1 MMDDT
6 GEFSRDTS
14 RHSATSYEPLRHTL
28 TVHEVELQLSA
39 AGVGRTPRTIQRL
52 CDNRVFDAARL
63 GGNNEWFIAPDSVPK
78 VIADFRAHDDL
89 RARRVATLRDTARH
103 DANEKGLNDAN
114 DMTRHGATQ
123 RDMSVAQSLDNG
135 TTTPHDTSRHDATDY
150 DIYEHPYVKKLEDR
164 VDKLETKYEAQVRRT
179 EEIQIQSQEKILEL
193 QRMTT
198 IGQSKQLGDFLLQ
211 AKEWLIPGAKPAESR
226 EVVDPPLP

>member
-1 MMDDT
+1 M
-6 GEFSRDTS
+6 
-14 RHSATSYEPLRHTL
+14 
-28 TVHEVELQLSA
+28 
-39 AGVGRTPRTIQRL
+39 
-52 CDNRVFDAARL
+52 VFDAARL
-63 GGNNEWFIAPDSVPK
+63 GGNNEWFIAPDSGPK
-78 VIADFRAHDDL
+78 VIADLRAHDDV
-89 RARRVATLRDTARH
+89 RARRVATLRDTARL
-103 DANEKGLNDAN
+103 DATEKGLNDAN

-123 RDMSVAQSLDNG
+123 RDMSVAQSLG
-135 TTTPHDTSRHDATDY
+135 ATTPHDTSRHDATDY

-164 VDKLETKYEAQVRRT
+164 VDKLEAKYEAQVRRT

-226 EVVDPPLP
+226 EMVDPPLP

>member
-1 MMDDT
+1 MDDSAIT
-6 GEFSRDTS
+6 RDTS
-14 RHSATSYEPLRHTL
+14 RHDATPYDPLRHTL

-52 CDNRVFDAARL
+52 CENNVFDAARL

-78 VIADFRAHDDL
+78 VIADLRAHDDL
-89 RARRVATLRDTARH
+89 RARRVATLRDASRH
-103 DANEKGLNDAN
+103 VVPEQTLNTEN
-114 DMTRHGATQ
+114 
-123 RDMSVAQSLDNG
+123 
-135 TTTPHDTSRHDATDY
+135 DTSRHDATQLDMAEAENIDKRASTPGDTSRRVATDH

-164 VDKLETKYEAQVRRT
+164 VDKLEAKYEAQVRRT

-211 AKEWLIPGAKPAESR
+211 AKEWLIPGAQPAESR
-226 EVVDPPLP
+226 DVDPSAS

>member
-6 GEFSRDTS
+6 AEFSRDTS
-14 RHSATSYEPLRHTL
+14 RHSATSYDPLRHTL

-52 CDNRVFDAARL
+52 CENMVFDAARL

-103 DANEKGLNDAN
+103 EANEKGLNDAN

-135 TTTPHDTSRHDATDY
+135 ATTPHDTSRHDATDY

>member
-1 MMDDT
+1 M
-6 GEFSRDTS
+6 
-14 RHSATSYEPLRHTL
+14 
-28 TVHEVELQLSA
+28 
-39 AGVGRTPRTIQRL
+39 
-52 CDNRVFDAARL
+52 VFDAARL
-63 GGNNEWFIAPDSVPK
+63 GGNNEWFIAPDSEPK
-78 VIADFRAHDDL
+78 VIADLRAHDDL

-103 DANEKGLNDAN
+103 DAIEKGLNDAN

-135 TTTPHDTSRHDATDY
+135 ATTPHDTSRRDATDY
-150 DIYEHPYVKKLEDR
+150 DIFEHPYVKKLEDR
-164 VDKLETKYEAQVRRT
+164 VDKLEAKYEAQVRRT

-211 AKEWLIPGAKPAESR
+211 AKEWLIPGGKPAESR
-226 EVVDPPLP
+226 EVVDPSLP